1 MPSTAQRLPNPFIG
15 LFFLLVI
22 MIAAFANSTI
32 FSVLAPDLIREL
44 NMDQDTVD
52 LATTIFLAIS
62 AGLLVPMGQLGDR
75 LGRRRVLLLG
85 AAWMILT
92 SLYGGL
98 ASQASD
104 IVIARTLQAAAFA
117 MTVTTAVALLNV
129 MFPREAPGPRGIA
142 FGFYAAAAGIGL
154 VLGPVAGGYFAT
166 DLSWRWAFYANVPVF
181 LLVSIGVLWSVPRSK
196 PELLNES
203 RASTIDLGGAVLLL
217 SALASL
223 IFALDLGRRYGW
235 FDSAR
240 PFAIGTWHW
249 PFALSVSAV
258 LVIATV
264 LSTFLFSVDEARRR
278 RSTPWVLMDVE
289 LFRLRRFTLGAC
301 VGFVFTQATFA
312 LFMVLPM
319 YMQFV
324 LLYDAMTMGATMIGI
339 GLGASVFGV
348 LAAPL
353 GKRWGARNIVL
364 AGVMVM
370 TVGQLILIFVLP
382 DVRSGWDLQL
392 PLLVF
397 GAGFGMAFARINDI
411 ALVDV
416 PKEKSGIAGGMVV
429 AFRLVGGSLGIAIF
443 TAVFLSTV
451 SAQGRSDI
459 DAVGGLSAAQRQQV
473 LETVSTAARS
483 HPANTSSGHAAGRSI
498 ADAAQDPALSAA
510 FAALKRAYVVAVQTT
525 LWIGVGLGLVATIL
539 ALLIPRDAQTRR
551 MPVGPPLEDPR
562 YRQ

>member
-1 MPSTAQRLPNPFIG
+1 MPSTAARLPNPFIG
-15 LFFLLVI
+15 LFFLLMI
-22 MIAAFANSTI
+22 MVAAFANSTI

-44 NMDQDTVD
+44 RMEQDTVD
-52 LATTIFLAIS
+52 LATTIFLAVS
-62 AGLLVPMGQLGDR
+62 AGLLVPMGQLADR
-75 LGRRRVLLLG
+75 LGRRRVLLFG
-85 AAWMILT
+85 AVWMILT

-104 IVIARTLQAAAFA
+104 LVIARTLQAAAFA
-117 MTVTTAVALLNV
+117 MTVTTGVALLNV

-166 DLSWRWAFYANVPVF
+166 DLSWRWAFFANVPVF
-181 LLVSIGVLWSVPRSK
+181 LLVSLGVLWSVPHSK
-196 PELLNES
+196 PELLHES
-203 RASTIDLGGAVLLL
+203 RTSTIDLGGAVLLL
-217 SALASL
+217 LALASL
-223 IFALDLGRRYGW
+223 IFSLDLGRRYGW
-235 FDSAR
+235 FDSVR
-240 PFAIGTWHW
+240 PFAIGAWHW
-249 PFALSVSAV
+249 PFALSVSAA
-258 LVIATV
+258 LAITTV
-264 LSTFLFSVDEARRR
+264 LSMSLFSVDEARRR
-278 RSTPWVLMDVE
+278 RSTPWVLMDFE

-324 LLYDAMTMGATMIGI
+324 LHYNALAMGATMIGI

-353 GKRWGARNIVL
+353 GKLLGARNVVL
-364 AGVMVM
+364 MGVTVM
-370 TVGQLILIFVLP
+370 AVGLMILIFVLP
-382 DVRSGWDLQL
+382 GVRSGWDLQL

-416 PKEKSGIAGGMVV
+416 PTEKSGIAGGMVV
-429 AFRLVGGSLGIAIF
+429 AFRLVGGALGVAIF

-451 SAQGRSDI
+451 SAEGRSDI
-459 DAVGGLSAAQRQQV
+459 DAVVGLSAAQRQEV
-473 LETVSTAARS
+473 LDTVATAARS
-483 HPANTSSGHAAGRSI
+483 HPANTSSGHAEGRAI
-498 ADAAQDPALSAA
+498 ADVVQGSALSAG

-525 LWIGVGLGLVATIL
+525 LWIGVGLGLLATIL
-539 ALLIPRDAQTRR
+539 ALLIPRDAQTRT

-562 YRQ
+562 YPQ